1 MTWAVKLSPVF
12 SISAV
17 TFTILGS
24 DMRPGQWRRSK
35 ILLSGYVHGRM
46 KDVMIFDN
54 GIGSLL
60 ESYEWACKIRTEEL
74 FGREPQ

>member
-1 MTWAVKLSPVF
+1 
-12 SISAV
+12 
-17 TFTILGS
+17 
-24 DMRPGQWRRSK
+24 MRPGQWRRSK

-46 KDVMIFDN
+46 KDVMISDN

>member
-1 MTWAVKLSPVF
+1 
-12 SISAV
+12 
-17 TFTILGS
+17 
-24 DMRPGQWRRSK
+24 MRPGQWRRSK

-60 ESYEWACKIRTEEL
+60 ESYEWACKFRTEEL
-74 FGREPQ
+74 FGREPNDYFVIAAVPWRSLARGLGRRD